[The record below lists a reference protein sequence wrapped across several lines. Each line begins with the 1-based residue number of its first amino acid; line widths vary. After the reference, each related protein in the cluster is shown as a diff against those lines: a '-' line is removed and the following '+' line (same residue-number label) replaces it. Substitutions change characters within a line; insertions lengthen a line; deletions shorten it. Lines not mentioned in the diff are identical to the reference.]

1 MPDATRG
8 SAYHDYLENFAEQ
21 VPLLTPLYVPVVAI
35 PSGVFTTESAML
47 TTFQVLDEC

>member
-8 SAYHDYLENFAEQ
+8 SAEHDCLENFAEQ
-21 VPLLTPLYVPVVAI
+21 VPLLTPLYVPVIAI
-35 PSGVFTTESAML
+35 PSGVFTTESAMF